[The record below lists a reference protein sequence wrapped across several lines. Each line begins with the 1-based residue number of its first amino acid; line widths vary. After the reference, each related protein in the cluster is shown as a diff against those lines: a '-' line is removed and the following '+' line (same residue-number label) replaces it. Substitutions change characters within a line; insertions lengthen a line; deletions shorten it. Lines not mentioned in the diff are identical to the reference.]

1 LAIILVNLFLILKK
15 FTFAGMVS
23 VNNLSLYFG
32 GQDIFKNIS
41 FMVNKGD
48 KIGLTGKNGAGKST
62 LLKILAKD
70 LTPNNG
76 NVSVPNGIVVGFLRQ
91 DLEFEDGRTVL
102 EEAQTSF
109 EFLNDVEVRMN
120 EANKQLTERTDYES
134 DAYLDIINEFNVLE
148 ERFRM
153 AGGHDTAAE
162 ISQVLSGLGF
172 SQYDFERQ
180 TTEFSGGWRMRIELA
195 KILLMKPE
203 LLLLDEPTNHL
214 DIESIMWLERWL
226 KNYSGAVVLVSHDRL
241 FLDAS
246 TNRTIEVAFSKINDY
261 KASYT
266 KYLTLREDRV
276 EKQIQAKKN
285 QDKYIEETKLLINK
299 FRAKK
304 NKASFAQSLIKKLD
318 KLEIIQVEQ
327 EDIARMQ
334 FRFPPAPHSGKMS
347 LEVKNA
353 SKSYGDL
360 NVLKNINLEIVRG
373 DKLAFVGKNGEG
385 KSTLAKMI
393 VKELD
398 FNGEIQLGHQVKM
411 GYYAQNQAEFLDENL
426 TVLETIEHAATED
439 TAGRVRSI
447 LGSFL
452 FSNDEVK
459 KKVKVLSGGERARV
473 ALCKLLLDPYN
484 LLVMDE
490 PTNHLDITS
499 KELLKKALNNYDGS
513 LIVVSHDREFLQGL
527 TEKVYEFKNQN
538 IKEYFGDIDTFLS
551 EKDLENF
558 KELES
563 SQKDQKKIK
572 QDKTGEQFS
581 YSEQKNKQKKLKKL
595 KNRISKLEKQ
605 IEILDKSQKSID
617 LELAIPEKFTEL
629 SKKDN
634 FFVDYE
640 HNQQKLKELEAE
652 WEQAAEQLEAIK

>member
-1 LAIILVNLFLILKK
+1 
-15 FTFAGMVS
+15 MVS

-32 GQDIFKNIS
+32 GQDIFKDIS

-62 LLKILAKD
+62 LLKVLAKD
-70 LTPNNG
+70 LTPNKG
-76 NVSVPNGIVVGFLRQ
+76 NVSVPNGLIVGFLRQ

-102 EEAQTSF
+102 EEAQTAF
-109 EFLNDVEVRMN
+109 EFLNDVETRMN

-134 DAYLDIINEFNVLE
+134 EAYLDIINEFNELE

-162 ISQVLSGLGF
+162 ISQVLGGLGF

-195 KILLMKPE
+195 KILLMKPD

-226 KNYSGAVVLVSHDRL
+226 KDYSGAIVLVSHDRL
-241 FLDAS
+241 FLDVS

-276 EKQIQAKKN
+276 LKQIQAKKN
-285 QDKYIEETKLLINK
+285 QDKFIEETKVLINK

-304 NKASFAQSLIKKLD
+304 NKASFAQTLIKKLER
-318 KLEIIQVEQ
+318 LEIIQVEQ
-327 EDIARMQ
+327 EDVARMQ
-334 FRFPPAPHSGKMS
+334 FRFSPAPHSGKIS
-347 LEVKNA
+347 LRIDSA
-353 SKSYGDL
+353 SKSFDDL
-360 NVLKNINLEIVRG
+360 KVLDKVNLEIVKG
-373 DKLAFVGKNGEG
+373 DKIAFVGKNGEG

-393 VKELD
+393 VNELD
-398 FNGEIQLGHQVKM
+398 FDGKIELGHQVKM

-426 TVLETIEHAATED
+426 TVLETIEQAATED
-439 TAGRVRSI
+439 TSGRVRSI

-473 ALCKLLLDPYN
+473 ALCKLLLEPYN
-484 LLVMDE
+484 LLIMDE

-499 KELLKKALNNYDGS
+499 KELLKKALAKYDGS

-538 IKEYFGDIDTFLS
+538 IKEYIGDIDTFLE

-558 KELES
+558 KQLES
-563 SQKDQKKIK
+563 SQKEQKNTKQDKSDVQLSYAEQKAHQKKIK
-572 QDKTGEQFS
+572 
-581 YSEQKNKQKKLKKL
+581 KLQ
-595 KNRISKLEKQ
+595 NRVSKLEKQ
-605 IEILDKSQKSID
+605 IETLDKSQKQID
-617 LELAIPEKFTEL
+617 ADLAIPEKFTEL
-629 SKKDN
+629 SQKDG
-634 FFVDYE
+634 FFAEYE
-640 HNQQKLKELEAE
+640 KNQQKLQELEAE
-652 WEQAAEQLEAIK
+652 WEKAAVQLEAIKQVSISSK

>member
-1 LAIILVNLFLILKK
+1 
-15 FTFAGMVS
+15 MVS
-23 VNNLSLYFG
+23 VNSLSLYFG
-32 GQDIFKNIS
+32 GQDIFKDIS

-62 LLKILAKD
+62 LLKVLAKD
-70 LTPNNG
+70 LTPNKG
-76 NVSVPNGIVVGFLRQ
+76 NVSVPNGLIVGFLRQ

-102 EEAQTSF
+102 EEAQTAF
-109 EFLNDVEVRMN
+109 EFLNDVETKMN

-134 DAYLDIINEFNVLE
+134 DAYLDIINEFNELE

-162 ISQVLSGLGF
+162 ISQVLGGLGF

-195 KILLMKPE
+195 KILLMKPD

-226 KNYSGAVVLVSHDRL
+226 KDYSGAIVLVSHDRL
-241 FLDAS
+241 FLDAA

-276 EKQIQAKKN
+276 LKQIQAKKN
-285 QDKYIEETKLLINK
+285 QDKFIEETKILINK

-304 NKASFAQSLIKKLD
+304 NKASFAQTLIKKLER
-318 KLEIIQVEQ
+318 LEIIQVEQ
-327 EDIARMQ
+327 EDVARMQ
-334 FRFPPAPHSGKMS
+334 FRFPPAPHSGKIS
-347 LEVKNA
+347 LKIDEA
-353 SKSYGDL
+353 SKSFDDL
-360 NVLKNINLEIVRG
+360 KVLDKVNLEIVKG
-373 DKLAFVGKNGEG
+373 DKIAFVGKNGEG

-393 VKELD
+393 VNELD
-398 FNGEIQLGHQVKM
+398 FDGKIELGHQVKM

-426 TVLETIEHAATED
+426 TVLETIEQAATED
-439 TAGRVRSI
+439 TSGRVRSI

-473 ALCKLLLDPYN
+473 ALCKLLLEPYN
-484 LLVMDE
+484 LLIMDE

-499 KELLKKALNNYDGS
+499 KELLKKALAKYDGS

-538 IKEYFGDIDTFLS
+538 IKEYIGDIDTFLE

-558 KELES
+558 KQLES
-563 SQKDQKKIK
+563 SQKEQKNTKQDKSDVQLSYGEQKAHQKKIK
-572 QDKTGEQFS
+572 
-581 YSEQKNKQKKLKKL
+581 KLQ
-595 KNRISKLEKQ
+595 NRVSKLEKE
-605 IEILDKSQKSID
+605 IETLDKSQKQID
-617 LELAIPEKFTEL
+617 ADLAIPEKFTEL
-629 SKKDN
+629 SQKDG
-634 FFVDYE
+634 FFAEYE
-640 HNQQKLKELEAE
+640 KNQQKLQELEEE
-652 WEQAAEQLEAIK
+652 WELAAVQLEAIK

>member
-1 LAIILVNLFLILKK
+1 
-15 FTFAGMVS
+15 MVS

-62 LLKILAKD
+62 LLKVLAKD

-109 EFLNDVEVRMN
+109 EFLNDVEIRMN

-134 DAYLDIINEFNVLE
+134 DSYLDIINEFNVLE

-285 QDKYIEETKLLINK
+285 QDKYIGETKILINK

-304 NKASFAQSLIKKLD
+304 NKASFAQSLIKKLE

-327 EDIARMQ
+327 EDVARMQ

-353 SKSYGDL
+353 SKNYGDL
-360 NVLKNINLEIVRG
+360 NVLDKINLEIVRG

-398 FNGEIQLGHQVKM
+398 FTGEIQLGHQVKM

-426 TVLETIEHAATED
+426 TVLETIEQAASED

-473 ALCKLLLDPYN
+473 ALCKLLLEPYN

-538 IKEYFGDIDTFLS
+538 IKEYVGDIDTFLS

-563 SQKDQKKIK
+563 SQKEQKKTK
-572 QDKTGEQFS
+572 QDKTVDQLS
-581 YSEQKNKQKKLKKL
+581 YTDQKNKQKELKKL

-605 IEILDKSQKSID
+605 IEILDKSQKQID
-617 LELAIPEKFTEL
+617 ADLAIPEKFSEL
-629 SKKDN
+629 SKKDG
-634 FFVDYE
+634 FFAEYE
-640 HNQQKLKELEAE
+640 KNQLKLQELEVE
-652 WEQAAEQLEAIK
+652 WGQAAEKLDAIK

>member
-1 LAIILVNLFLILKK
+1 
-15 FTFAGMVS
+15 MVS

-62 LLKILAKD
+62 LLKVLAKD

-76 NVSVPNGIVVGFLRQ
+76 NVSMPNGIVVGFLRQ
-91 DLEFEDGRTVL
+91 DLEFEDGKTVL
-102 EEAQTSF
+102 EEAQTAF
-109 EFLNDVEVRMN
+109 EFLNEVEAKMN

-134 DAYLDIINEFNVLE
+134 DAYLDIITEFNDLE

-162 ISQVLSGLGF
+162 ISQVLNGLGF
-172 SQYDFERQ
+172 TQYDFERQ

-195 KILLMKPE
+195 KILLMKPD

-226 KNYSGAVVLVSHDRL
+226 KNYTGAVVLVSHDRL
-241 FLDAS
+241 FLDVS

-266 KYLTLREDRV
+266 KYLTLREDRI

-285 QDKYIEETKLLINK
+285 QDKYIDETKVLINK

-304 NKASFAQSLIKKLD
+304 NKAAFAQSLIKKLE

-327 EDIARMQ
+327 EDVGRMQ
-334 FRFPPAPHSGKMS
+334 FRFSPAPHSGKIT
-347 LEVKNA
+347 LEVKDA
-353 SKSYGDL
+353 SKNYDDL
-360 NVLKNINLEIVRG
+360 QVLDKVNLEIVKG
-373 DKLAFVGKNGEG
+373 DKIAFVGKNGEG

-398 FNGEIQLGHQVKM
+398 FSGEIKLGHQVKM
-411 GYYAQNQAEFLDENL
+411 GYYAQNQAEFLDEDL
-426 TVLETIEHAATED
+426 TVLETIEAAANED

-452 FSNDEVK
+452 FSNDDVK

-473 ALCKLLLDPYN
+473 ALCKLLLEPYN

-499 KELLKKALNNYDGS
+499 KELLKKALDNYDGS

-527 TEKVYEFKNQN
+527 TDKVYEFKNQN
-538 IKEYFGDIDTFLS
+538 IKEYIGDIDTFLA

-558 KELES
+558 KQLES
-563 SQKDQKKIK
+563 SQKEQKNTKQDKKQDQFAYDQQKKQQKKIK
-572 QDKTGEQFS
+572 
-581 YSEQKNKQKKLKKL
+581 KLQ
-595 KNRISKLEKQ
+595 NRISKLEK
-605 IEILDKSQKSID
+605 EIAALDKSQKLID
-617 LELAIPEKFTEL
+617 ADLAIPEKFKEF
-629 SKKDN
+629 SIKDG
-634 FFVDYE
+634 FFAEYE
-640 HNQQKLKELEAE
+640 KNQQKLQEMEAD
-652 WEQAAEQLEAIK
+652 WERAVEALEAIK

>member
-1 LAIILVNLFLILKK
+1 
-15 FTFAGMVS
+15 
-23 VNNLSLYFG
+23 
-32 GQDIFKNIS
+32 
-41 FMVNKGD
+41 
-48 KIGLTGKNGAGKST
+48 
-62 LLKILAKD
+62 
-70 LTPNNG
+70 
-76 NVSVPNGIVVGFLRQ
+76 
-91 DLEFEDGRTVL
+91 
-102 EEAQTSF
+102 
-109 EFLNDVEVRMN
+109 
-120 EANKQLTERTDYES
+120 
-134 DAYLDIINEFNVLE
+134 
-148 ERFRM
+148 
-153 AGGHDTAAE
+153 
-162 ISQVLSGLGF
+162 
-172 SQYDFERQ
+172 
-180 TTEFSGGWRMRIELA
+180 MRIELA

-285 QDKYIEETKLLINK
+285 QDKYIEETKILINK

-327 EDIARMQ
+327 EDVARMQ
-334 FRFPPAPHSGKMS
+334 FRFSPAPHSGKMS
-347 LEVKNA
+347 LEVKNV

-360 NVLKNINLEIVRG
+360 NVLDKINLEIVRG

-398 FNGEIQLGHQVKM
+398 FTGDIQLGHQVKM

-426 TVLETIEHAATED
+426 TVLETIEQAATED
-439 TAGRVRSI
+439 TAGSVRSI

-473 ALCKLLLDPYN
+473 ALCKLLLEPYN

-527 TEKVYEFKNQN
+527 TQKVYEFKNQN
-538 IKEYFGDIDTFLS
+538 IKEYVGDIDTFLS

-563 SQKDQKKIK
+563 SQKEQKKTKHDKSVDQLSYADQKN
-572 QDKTGEQFS
+572 Q
-581 YSEQKNKQKKLKKL
+581 QKKLKKL
-595 KNRISKLEKQ
+595 QNRISKLEKQ
-605 IEILDKSQKSID
+605 IEILDKSQKQID
-617 LELAIPEKFTEL
+617 ADLAIPEKFSVL
-629 SKKDN
+629 SKKEG
-634 FFVDYE
+634 FFAEYE
-640 HNQQKLKELEAE
+640 NNQLRLQELEVE
-652 WEQAAEQLEAIK
+652 WAQAAEQFEAIK